1 MKNCTRPPIN
11 IPIKALIMI
20 VFALKIIPVITAS
33 SEIPMMMTRYLFLI
47 FTIEIYFYSESFS
60 TRESFNLSNSAFTN
74 SNRSIRE
81 IVSEIFEFVV
91 KAIRAPSRVY
101 PFSFTK

>member
-33 SEIPMMMTRYLFLI
+33 SEIPMMMARYF
-47 FTIEIYFYSESFS
+47 F
-60 TRESFNLSNSAFTN
+60 
-74 SNRSIRE
+74 
-81 IVSEIFEFVV
+81 
-91 KAIRAPSRVY
+91 
-101 PFSFTK
+101 